1 MSSGLATSKVRARWS
16 TPVLGAIGVLAF
28 LTVWEAGPRV
38 GLVDGTYLP
47 PFSEVAVELVRLLGV
62 ADFWGA
68 LADTMRSWTIGLVL
82 SLVGGITL
90 GFVIGSSRFVR
101 RYTSSTIEF
110 LRPIPSVA
118 LIPIAIVLFS
128 IRPSATVF
136 VVVWACFWVI
146 LIHVIAGVA
155 DVDPVGQATARSYGL
170 RWFRRARH
178 VVWPTV
184 LPYLMT
190 GVRLSATIALVV
202 AITIELVVSTPGIGD
217 LIATNQSAGN
227 VETVY
232 ALALVTGFLGV
243 VINVGMRQLE
253 NVILS
258 WHPSVREEA
267 A

>member
-1 MSSGLATSKVRARWS
+1 MNSDPSRSKPRARWPA
-16 TPVLGAIGVLAF
+16 PVLGALGVLVF
-28 LTVWEAGPRV
+28 LTVWEVGPRAGV
-38 GLVDGTYLP
+38 VDATYLP
-47 PFSEVAVELVRLLGV
+47 PFSDVAVEFVSLLGV

-68 LADTMRSWTIGLVL
+68 TADTMRSWLIGLVL
-82 SLVGGITL
+82 SLVAGIAL
-90 GFVIGSSRFVR
+90 GFAIGSSRFVR

-155 DVDPVGQATARSYGL
+155 DVDPVGDATARSYGL

-243 VINVGMRQLE
+243 VINLAMRRLE
-253 NVILS
+253 NAVLS